1 MSNKQRNPKTLKR
14 KCLED
19 ITNTNATDK
28 CVYKTDYPD
37 VSLEAMPIPR
47 AMELEVNAT
56 DFVRQ
61 YQNIHPMLG
70 WYKPDLETGKLSYIN
85 FTHYFNQK
93 MKKSSY
99 NYLLMLAFYQ
109 KTDNVYIVVE

>member
-1 MSNKQRNPKTLKR
+1 MSNNLRNSITLKR
-14 KCLED
+14 KCLKD
-19 ITNTNATDK
+19 ITNTNETDK

-47 AMELEVNAT
+47 DMELEVNDT

-70 WYKPDLETGKLSYIN
+70 WYKPDLETGKLSYDQ
-85 FTHYFNQK
+85 FRA
-93 MKKSSY
+93 
-99 NYLLMLAFYQ
+99 LLQPLEAE
-109 KTDNVYIVVE
+109 D

>member
-47 AMELEVNAT
+47 DMELEVNDT

-70 WYKPDLETGKLSYIN
+70 WYKPDLETGKLSYDQ
-85 FTHYFNQK
+85 FRA
-93 MKKSSY
+93 
-99 NYLLMLAFYQ
+99 LLQPLEAE
-109 KTDNVYIVVE
+109 D